1 MPLEPVQRS
10 SVADAVFGQLLDGVL
25 SGELNAGAELPAER
39 ALTEALGVNRQA
51 VREAL
56 QRLAAAGLIDIRHG
70 GRTRVTDYRRTA
82 GLDLLPRLLLAA
94 DGTVDR
100 AVATS
105 IMELR
110 ACLGPEIAQRAA
122 ERADDLLRRH
132 IVALAEE
139 MAAAGDDLD
148 LLAELDL
155 ALWDALVEGSDNIA
169 YRLSFNGLRRTYEP
183 LAELLRETLAEELT
197 DHANRGA
204 LAAAVAHG
212 DGPGAAAAARLVLAK
227 GESAVVRLLETL
239 TTDPTIGQ
247 RA

>member
-1 MPLEPVQRS
+1 MPLEPVERS

-25 SGELNAGAELPAER
+25 SGELDAGAELPAER

-70 GRTRVTDYRRTA
+70 GRTRVTDYRRSA

-94 DGTVDR
+94 DGTVDP

-122 ERADDLLRRH
+122 ERSDDGLRRH
-132 IVALAEE
+132 IGATAEE
-139 MAAAGDDLD
+139 MAAAGDDLE
-148 LLAELDL
+148 LLARLDL
-155 ALWDALVEGSDNIA
+155 TLWDALVEGSDNIA

-183 LAELLRETLAEELT
+183 LSELLRETLAAELT
-197 DHANRGA
+197 DHVNRTA
-204 LAAAVAHG
+204 LAAAVAQR
-212 DGPGAAAAARLVLAK
+212 DGVRAAGAARALLAK
-227 GESAVVRLLETL
+227 GQSAVAQLVDALA
-239 TTDPTIGQ
+239 DDSVK
-247 RA
+247 AASV